1 MLPSPGRKA
10 GVFCCEPRKFLR
22 DSPDRRRGARMEVRF
37 HLFLAGPRR
46 ILENHHGT
54 KPVTAKL
61 RLRLELIAALPEP
74 IMLDRL
80 RRLSVAELTA
90 FRRLYGIREC
100 RCKGRCKV
108 QQFMLRAT
116 SAVKL
121 GRSRRLAARLI
132 RELRNNPTSMYQ
144 SRCQC
149 AACRQV
155 VPPIPFTAHQLLAQ
169 RLVPDGETAP
179 RPPRTRPNRKR
190 KRLVAA

>member
-1 MLPSPGRKA
+1 MA
-10 GVFCCEPRKFLR
+10 
-22 DSPDRRRGARMEVRF
+22 
-37 HLFLAGPRR
+37 
-46 ILENHHGT
+46 T

-100 RCKGRCKV
+100 RFKGRCKI
-108 QQFMLRAT
+108 QQFMLRTT

-121 GRSRRLAARLI
+121 GKSRRLAARLA
-132 RELRNNPTSMYQ
+132 REVRNDPYSMYQ
-144 SRCQC
+144 SHCQC
-149 AACRQV
+149 AACRQAIPP
-155 VPPIPFTAHQLLAQ
+155 VPFAAHQILAQ
-169 RLVPDGETAP
+169 RLVPEGETAP

-190 KRLVAA
+190 QLRLNAA